1 MRRFRRI
8 FPALFVMMAVFLG
21 PGSFACS
28 CRWTSCVRQ
37 ISRVGDLR
45 LQLPFV
51 WAAAISTPLAPAS
64 AAPRGLRR
72 RAILLSLPSS
82 AACPPLGWP
91 AWCWSSSLSLFFA
104 CVLVRSY
111 VDPAA
116 DFYLAPTRGWEL
128 MLGALLATGIVPSA
142 KSQVLRE
149 AVAVVGLTLIVY
161 ALFGF
166 SSATPFPG
174 ASALIPCLG
183 AALLIYC
190 GQGEKISIVSKALS
204 LGPVAFVGLISYSLY
219 LWHWPLLVFARYWNI
234 HELSSAQA
242 ASIVTASFVLAAFSW
257 AYVEQPFRH
266 KQTLISRQLLFAGA
280 ATAVV
285 VVIVG
290 GMLDVRSRGFPGRL
304 SPEALAIA
312 RSAKTPDVE
321 KALQRSCT
329 LARPDNR
336 CVVGAQVQPS
346 YAIWGDSHAIAMVP
360 ALAEM
365 AGQHGKSIKAFVADG
380 CPPVFWGASRRTLRL
395 VLCTKRRSRPRV
407 RSIARDRIR
416 HSDFPLCPIHKR
428 QNGTGLRGRM
438 VPKG

>member
-1 MRRFRRI
+1 MG
-8 FPALFVMMAVFLG
+8 AL
-21 PGSFACS
+21 
-28 CRWTSCVRQ
+28 
-37 ISRVGDLR
+37 
-45 LQLPFV
+45 
-51 WAAAISTPLAPAS
+51 
-64 AAPRGLRR
+64 
-72 RAILLSLPSS
+72 
-82 AACPPLGWP
+82 
-91 AWCWSSSLSLFFA
+91 
-104 CVLVRSY
+104 
-111 VDPAA
+111 
-116 DFYLAPTRGWEL
+116 
-128 MLGALLATGIVPSA
+128 LGALLATGIVPSA

-183 AALLIYC
+183 AALLIYA
-190 GQGEKISIVSKALS
+190 GQGERISIVSKALS

-290 GMLDVRSRGFPGRL
+290 GMLDVRSKGFPGRL

-380 CPPVFWGASRRTLRL
+380 CPPVFGVHRDGRFASCYARSGEVMRALEASREIKSVILI
-395 VLCTKRRSRPRV
+395 SRY
-407 RSIARDRIR
+407 AQY
-416 HSDFPLCPIHKR
+416 L
-428 QNGTGLRGRM
+428 NGRM
-438 VPKG
+438 GRDLGPNGPEGVIVGDPARHWI